1 MNTIPNQENV
11 LEKVGSFIGGK
22 VVDATAVAGA
32 IVILKSKIKDPQK
45 IAGAFALY
53 VTAKRS
59 GQVNG
64 AATGREFDKFLKEE
78 YNIDTDKFV
87 NDNINKLNEII
98 EEYKVKIDET
108 LFNNAEEQ
116 AVSIS
121 EKQNS
126 LTQDERTNLA
136 QMINAGGLP
145 WNYNSQQAQQII
157 RVYDPLA
164 LDLNHNGKID
174 TTNANTSS
182 AFFDMDNNGMS
193 EITGWID
200 KEDGLL
206 VYDKNN
212 NGKIDNINELFGN
225 ENKDG
230 YRELRELI
238 NSNGDNVIDKN
249 DTKFKD
255 LKIWQDLNGDG
266 ISQNNELKT
275 LDELNITSIN
285 LNSKNTNIDD
295 NGNNIFKTSTFT
307 QNGQEYL
314 SGDVNFAVDKRF
326 TDYRGEY
333 TLSVDA
339 LFLPWLRG
347 YGDVKDAHIAYSMDE
362 EFKEFTKTLVG
373 DDEKAYN
380 EFDTFLKNNI
390 FTINNKTFSHNFAE
404 NKKVA

>member
-1 MNTIPNQENV
+1 MSTEIKENNSLELTEKDWLKIATDFTGATAEDLMKYAKEVYNQDISIDNAKHYFKGKSIALDMALNWDNNKSDDENIAYISGV
-11 LEKVGSFIGGK
+11 VVQGLVVG
-22 VVDATAVAGA
+22 AVAGA
-32 IVILKSKIKDPQK
+32 TATVLSFGAVMAVVTGVIISIGLK
-45 IAGAFALY
+45 ALDLDLGKTTESIY
-53 VTAKRS
+53 ASLSQVT
-59 GQVNG
+59 N
-64 AATGREFDKFLKEE
+64 
-78 YNIDTDKFV
+78 
-87 NDNINKLNEII
+87 
-98 EEYKVKIDET
+98 
-108 LFNNAEEQ
+108 
-116 AVSIS
+116 
-121 EKQNS
+121 KQNS

-136 QMINAGGLP
+136 QMINAGGMP
-145 WNYNSQQAQQII
+145 WNYNPQQAQQII
-157 RVYDPLA
+157 IDPLA

-174 TTNANTSS
+174 TINANSS
-182 AFFDMDNNGMS
+182 NTFFDMDNNGMS

-230 YRELRELI
+230 YSELRELI
-238 NSNGDNVIDKN
+238 NSNGDNVIYKN

-266 ISQNNELKT
+266 ISQENELKT

-362 EFKEFTKTLVG
+362 ER
-373 DDEKAYN
+373 
-380 EFDTFLKNNI
+380 
-390 FTINNKTFSHNFAE
+390 
-404 NKKVA
+404 KVA